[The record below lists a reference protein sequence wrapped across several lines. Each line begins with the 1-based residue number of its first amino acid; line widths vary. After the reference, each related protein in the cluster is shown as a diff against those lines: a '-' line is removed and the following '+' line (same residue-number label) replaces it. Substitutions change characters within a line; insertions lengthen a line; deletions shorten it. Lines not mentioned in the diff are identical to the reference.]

1 MGRLDAIAS
10 GERELTP
17 SLRALETLE
26 ALAHDFGDGVSRRKR
41 ALLARLVRLSLPS
54 PAAVERL
61 HEVASF
67 LLAYPDDGAVHRAAL
82 RLLRGFG
89 TRRDVA
95 RFAGALTNSG
105 VAGTPISF
113 RFFSKMARWLASRWP
128 ERLEIDWSEFEDT
141 PLLEALLPL
150 LAHPAESPGLDEY
163 DLGLKGWLE
172 RMKGPDESAA
182 SFLVQA
188 VASLPASWPLR
199 DVLHDCLDTPM
210 TLRWGPGGPTRT
222 AVLAPARK
230 RQAPLHPQR
239 VPLSRAR
246 PDLASEAYRPPI
258 AVRQLTR
265 SEGAAYVDLTREAMV
280 TRKRDLDAFANADPR
295 DVRLVEYDD
304 GLSFACLGVAP
315 GDRLLLE
322 SVYGFLTLKNGTPI
336 GYVLTSALFQS
347 CEIAYNVFDTFRG
360 AEAAVVY
367 ARAVA
372 MSRHLFGADAFTI
385 YPYQLGAD
393 NEEAIT
399 SGAWWFYYK
408 LGFRPRNRAV
418 RRVLT
423 RELDRMQRDPEHR
436 STPATLRAL
445 AADNVYFFMN
455 GERDDVIGELP
466 LANLGL
472 AVTDM
477 LAQRFGSARLDATT
491 ELANEARHALGVRS
505 LAGWSADEREA
516 FDRWAPLVLL
526 VPGIARWSQDER
538 HGVAQV
544 IRAKGGR
551 HESEF
556 VLRFDAHVR
565 LRTALRRL
573 ARRQAP

>member
-1 MGRLDAIAS
+1 MGRLGAIAA
-10 GERELTP
+10 GEHELTP
-17 SLRALETLE
+17 ALRALETLE
-26 ALAHDFGDGVSRRKR
+26 ALAHEYGGGVARRKR
-41 ALLARLVRLSLPS
+41 ALLARLERSSLAS
-54 PAAVERL
+54 PATVERL
-61 HEVASF
+61 HEVASY
-67 LLAYPDDGAVHRAAL
+67 LLAYPDDASVHRATL
-82 RLLRGFG
+82 RLLRGFSA
-89 TRRDVA
+89 RRDVA
-95 RFAGALTNSG
+95 RFAAALTNSG
-105 VAGTPISF
+105 IAGTPIHF
-113 RFFSKMARWLASRWP
+113 RFFSKMSRWLASRWP
-128 ERLEIDWSEFEDT
+128 ERLEVHWSEFEDT

-150 LAHPAESPGLDEY
+150 MAHPAEWPGLDEY

-172 RMKGPDESAA
+172 RMKGPGESAA

-188 VASLPASWPLR
+188 VASLPAAWPLR

-210 TLRWGPGGPTRT
+210 TLRWGAGGPTRT

-230 RQAPLHPQR
+230 RPSPIHPQR
-239 VPLSRAR
+239 TPLSRAR
-246 PDLASEAYRPPI
+246 PDLASEVYRPPI

-265 SEGAAYVDLTREAMV
+265 AEGVAYVDLTREAMV

-347 CEIAYNVFDTFRG
+347 CELAYNVFDTFRG

-393 NEEAIT
+393 NEEAIA

-408 LGFRPRNRAV
+408 LGFRPKHRGV
-418 RRVLT
+418 RRVLE
-423 RELDRMQRDPEHR
+423 RELGRMQRNPEHR

-445 AADNVYFFMN
+445 AADNVYFFVN

-472 AVTDM
+472 AVTDL
-477 LAQRFGSARLDATT
+477 LAKRFGSARGDATA
-491 ELANEARHALGVRS
+491 ELASEARHALGVRS
-505 LAGWSADEREA
+505 LADWSADEREA

-526 VPGIARWSQDER
+526 LPGIKRWSQDER
-538 HGVAQV
+538 HGVALV

-551 HESEF
+551 RESDF
-556 VLRFDAHVR
+556 VQRFDSHAR

-573 ARRQAP
+573 ARQQAP